1 MPAERYKQSSYIN
14 APRNMMSGPSMDTAG
29 LAMSLAQQ
37 LMGSSPAMG
46 GIGASTG
53 AMNFLGGPAGM
64 IMGIPMK
71 VLGNLSNQS
80 QEAINAFTGMP
91 NPLRKDPMRELDSML
106 TQYFGNPNN
115 APAVGQIGTAT
126 PLSQGGQIGAMNA
139 LAGVNPGAQVA
150 AMRMLGGT
158 DMEHLEPDEDQA
170 GGKSDRDADNYTPQM
185 GMDAVDAEI
194 ERQAADA
201 AARSA
206 VGRMSAASPMASAR
220 PIGGFRLGGAGQ
232 LAAQLRNAG
241 QPQDNA
247 MRLAR
252 PYRPEMGASVNES
265 LTSAASIPPMRMSSV
280 PTAASYVGQRQ
291 PPVSQTAVQDI
302 MSEPNPQ
309 MQTRMRARLMRQL
322 SPTGGGY

>member
-1 MPAERYKQSSYIN
+1 
-14 APRNMMSGPSMDTAG
+14 MMGGPSMDTAG

-53 AMNFLGGPAGM
+53 AMGGLSGPAM
-64 IMGIPMK
+64 LALSIPSRLAAGITQSGHDM
-71 VLGNLSNQS
+71 LSS
-80 QEAINAFTGMP
+80 FAGMP
-91 NPLRKDPMRELDSML
+91 NPLRKDPMSDINKML
-106 TQYFGNPNN
+106 QQYFGNPNN